1 MNYMWIR
8 TRTMIRQMQA
18 DQQKLNEKVE
28 MLLEKQRNTA
38 SDMNRQ
44 YSELRG
50 KMENALTAQEATNK
64 EALSNLQCAL
74 EKLELLETNL
84 SGVSREFTA
93 ITDNTQD
100 MKNGIVKEVRTAKTQ
115 ISKALRMVQEEENTV
130 SENLVVMTRSIQEII
145 QNLTCLDEGNRIII
159 AKMLLQGVGE

>member
-1 MNYMWIR
+1 MWIR

-28 MLLEKQRNTA
+28 LLLDEQRNTA

-44 YSELRG
+44 CSELR
-50 KMENALTAQEATNK
+50 KMLENVLTAQEASNN

-84 SGVSREFTA
+84 SGISREFTA
-93 ITDNTQD
+93 INDNTKD
-100 MKNGIVKEVRTAKTQ
+100 MKNGIVKAVRAAKTQ
-115 ISKALRMVQEEENTV
+115 IAKALRMVQEEENTV
-130 SENLVVMTRSIQEII
+130 SENLVVMTRSMQKIL

-159 AKMLLQGVGE
+159 AKMLLQGVEE

>member
-1 MNYMWIR
+1 MWIR

-28 MLLEKQRNTA
+28 ILLEEQRNAA

-44 YSELRG
+44 CSEL
-50 KMENALTAQEATNK
+50 KEKLENALAAQEATNK
-64 EALSNLQCAL
+64 KALSNLQCAL

-93 ITDNTQD
+93 VTDSTQD

-130 SENLVVMTRSIQEII
+130 SENMVVMTRSMQEIV

-159 AKMLLQGVGE
+159 AKMLLQGVGD